1 MSDISPLLTKV
12 ASGSTA
18 AAQNAQALGVSGA
31 GVFAAGLGGGNFWD
45 IIIAQFAAGL
55 EGDKPKS
62 GTGLTNNPLLANA
75 APEAKAPVK
84 TENPLALLQIALAS
98 QTLDADGNVVI
109 SAPETDPAKLQSQ
122 LEMTN
127 TIINQIKALI
137 PDTAE
142 KEGMFANLLG
152 KLQSKSDTLQASLSA
167 LENPVITKET
177 PVEEIPMPL
186 LIALG
191 LTPSEI
197 SKMTERLQS
206 LEKKLGR
213 DITVEDLIAGV
224 GGLIPPAPET
234 PAIALASLKTAPAGA
249 AAGVIDTIDENTQP
263 TDDLAAKLNAM
274 DVGGAE
280 QTGEDPLEDT
290 TKKLFDAE
298 VTDKP
303 DPSVTDGK
311 VKKSTMHFR
320 ENLVNMLNTHKS
332 QQGQML
338 FPAGA
343 FAADTDAQIYQ
354 QFGLAPASGLS
365 FGTTAQA
372 ASLVSSPALA
382 GQAHPASQMVA
393 ATMIKAGKNGDGN
406 VMTLRL
412 DPPELGNV
420 SIRLQFGKDKMVK
433 AVITAEKPETYMML
447 QRDSHALE
455 RALQSAGLETGS
467 DSLSFQLS
475 DNGTFAHDNN
485 GKGANDSFGGGKA
498 GPQNADAA
506 DIIQSSVTWQV
517 DPSTGHV
524 RYNIFA

>member
-12 ASGSTA
+12 AAGSTA
-18 AAQNAQALGVSGA
+18 AAQNAQALGGSGA
-31 GVFAAGLGGGNFWD
+31 GVFSAGLGGGNFWD
-45 IIIAQFAAGL
+45 MIIAQFAAGT
-55 EGDKPKS
+55 EGGKS
-62 GTGLTNNPLLANA
+62 KSPAGVTNSQLLAGA
-75 APEAKAPVK
+75 APETKAPVK
-84 TENPLALLQIALAS
+84 TDNPLALLQIALAS
-98 QTLDADGNVVI
+98 QTLDANGNVVV

-127 TIINQIKALI
+127 TIINQLKALI
-137 PDTAE
+137 PDDAE
-142 KEGMFANLLG
+142 KEGMFATLLG

-167 LENPVITKET
+167 LENPVITKDT
-177 PVEEIPMPL
+177 PVEDIPMPL

-197 SKMTERLQS
+197 SEMTERLQS

-234 PAIALASLKTAPAGA
+234 PALAVAALKGA
-249 AAGVIDTIDENTQP
+249 NAGVIGTIDENTEP

-274 DVGGAE
+274 DVGGAGQDE
-280 QTGEDPLEDT
+280 EDLESKA
-290 TKKLFDAE
+290 KKLFESGAS
-298 VTDKP
+298 DKT
-303 DPSVTDGK
+303 DPSITDGK
-311 VKKSTMHFR
+311 IKKNTLHFR

-354 QFGLAPASGLS
+354 QFGIAPASGLS

-393 ATMIKAGKNGDGN
+393 ATMMKAGKNGDDN
-406 VMTLRL
+406 IMTLRL

-420 SIRLQFGKDKMVK
+420 SIRLQFGKDKTVK
-433 AVITAEKPETYMML
+433 AVITAEKAETYMML

-455 RALQSAGLETGS
+455 RALQSAGLETNS

-498 GPQNADAA
+498 GKQDADAGE
-506 DIIQSSVTWQV
+506 IIQSSVSWQV

>member
-1 MSDISPLLTKV
+1 MSDISPLLTKI

-18 AAQNAQALGVSGA
+18 AAQNAQALGGSGA

-45 IIIAQFAAGL
+45 MIIAQFAASL

-62 GTGLTNNPLLANA
+62 GTGLTNPLLASA
-75 APEAKAPVK
+75 APETKAPVK
-84 TENPLALLQIALAS
+84 AENPLALLQIALSS
-98 QTLDADGNVVI
+98 QMLDADGNVVV

-127 TIINQIKALI
+127 TIINQLKALI
-137 PDTAE
+137 PGNAE
-142 KEGMFANLLG
+142 KEGMFAAILG

-167 LENPVITKET
+167 LENPVITKDT

-197 SKMTERLQS
+197 SEMTERLQS

-234 PAIALASLKTAPAGA
+234 PAIAVAALKTTPAGA
-249 AAGVIDTIDENTQP
+249 GVISTIDENTEP

-280 QTGEDPLEDT
+280 QISDEDALENQ
-290 TKKLFDAE
+290 TKKLFDSGAG
-298 VTDKP
+298 DKA

-311 VKKSTMHFR
+311 VKKSTTHFR

-354 QFGLAPASGLS
+354 QFGFAPTSGLS

-393 ATMIKAGKNGDGN
+393 ATMIKAGKNGSDN
-406 VMTLRL
+406 IMTLRL

-498 GPQNADAA
+498 GPQNADAT

>member
-1 MSDISPLLTKV
+1 MSDISPILTKV
-12 ASGSTA
+12 AAGSTA
-18 AAQNAQALGVSGA
+18 AAQNAQALGGSGA

-45 IIIAQFAAGL
+45 MIIAQFSAGL
-55 EGDKPKS
+55 EGDKPKTA
-62 GTGLTNNPLLANA
+62 TGVTNNPILANA
-75 APEAKAPVK
+75 AQETRAPAK
-84 TENPLALLQIALAS
+84 TGNPLALLQIALAS
-98 QTLDADGNVVI
+98 QTVDADGNVVV

-137 PDTAE
+137 PDNAE

-197 SKMTERLQS
+197 SEMTERLQS

-234 PAIALASLKTAPAGA
+234 PAIALAALKTTPASAAGA
-249 AAGVIDTIDENTQP
+249 IGSIDENTEP

-274 DVGGAE
+274 DVGGGE
-280 QTGEDPLEDT
+280 QGEENLESKA
-290 TKKLFDAE
+290 KKLFESGAG
-298 VTDKP
+298 DKN
-303 DPSVTDGK
+303 DPSITDGK
-311 VKKSTMHFR
+311 VKKGAAHFR

-354 QFGLAPASGLS
+354 QFGFAPTSGLS

-393 ATMIKAGKNGDGN
+393 ATMMKAGKNGDDN

-420 SIRLQFGKDKMVK
+420 SIRLQFGKDKTVK

-485 GKGANDSFGGGKA
+485 GKGSNDSFGGGKA
-498 GPQNADAA
+498 GTQNADAA

>member
-1 MSDISPLLTKV
+1 MSDISPLLTKI
-12 ASGSTA
+12 AAGSTA
-18 AAQNAQALGVSGA
+18 AAQNAQALGGSGA

-45 IIIAQFAAGL
+45 MIIAQFSAGL
-55 EGDKPKS
+55 EGDKPKTA
-62 GTGLTNNPLLANA
+62 TGLTNAPILANA
-75 APEAKAPVK
+75 APETKAPVK

-98 QTLDADGNVVI
+98 QTVDADGNVVV

-137 PDTAE
+137 PDNAE

-197 SKMTERLQS
+197 SEMTERLQS

-234 PAIALASLKTAPAGA
+234 PAIAVAALKTTPASAAGA
-249 AAGVIDTIDENTQP
+249 IDSIDENTEP

-280 QTGEDPLEDT
+280 QTDEEASLENKA
-290 TKKLFDAE
+290 KKLFDAE
-298 VTDKP
+298 TTGKA
-303 DPSVTDGK
+303 DPSITDGK
-311 VKKSTMHFR
+311 VKKSTTHFR

-354 QFGLAPASGLS
+354 QFGFAPASGLS

-393 ATMIKAGKNGDGN
+393 ATMMKAGKNGDDN

-420 SIRLQFGKDKMVK
+420 SIRLQFGKDKTVK

-455 RALQSAGLETGS
+455 RALQSAGLETNT

-485 GKGANDSFGGGKA
+485 GKGSNDSFGGGKA